1 MPQTAFPSNR
11 PVLGDGLGDV
21 RLDAGRVGPRP
32 HVRGHSSPS
41 KVSHR
46 LHRCAAAHS
55 IQPARFCRGVFRCRI
70 KLRRKRIF
78 FSAEV
83 RCRNERT
90 AASTS
95 PKHRG
100 APCMLRPACCA
111 LHAAPCMLRPACSM
125 MLVSTAIVHARLTL
139 LLQHGATDTD
149 AGALAHCHQPSDA
162 VARHQQWYARES

>member
-78 FSAEV
+78 FNAEV
-83 RCRNERT
+83 KCRNERT

-100 APCMLRPACCA
+100 ATSS
-111 LHAAPCMLRPACSM
+111 APCMLRHACSM
-125 MLVSTAIVHARLTL
+125 MLVLTAIVHARCTL